1 MRAYDT
7 KYQTIII
14 GGGIAGMTAA
24 LQLYKFGIRVL
35 IIEKEDNLGGH
46 LNKWYKLFPG
56 FVNAD
61 EVVSN
66 IVSEINDKRIHYI
79 TSDEVISI
87 DSIYDNYIVKT
98 SSGHSFEAE
107 SVLLAQGFNTFDPTK
122 KEEYGYGLYSNV
134 KTSVEVEKILKEHSN
149 ITIPKR
155 VGLIHCV
162 GSRDE
167 KAGNLYCSKLCC
179 VSAVKQSIELKE
191 RFPDAEVICF
201 YIDLR
206 MFDNGFEELYM
217 EAQVE
222 HGIKFIRGRLSEC
235 SENID
240 GSLVLKVQDTLTG
253 LPMNVSVDWLVLM
266 VGKEA
271 AKLPKLDK
279 SIDLKLAPN
288 RFVAPENI
296 FYNPNQTS
304 QPGIFCCGT
313 VSGPKTIHESAADA
327 KAAAMS
333 IIDYL
338 NRK

>member
-1 MRAYDT
+1 MRQYDT
-7 KYQTIII
+7 KYQTVII

-24 LQLYKFGIRVL
+24 LQLYKFGIKSL
-35 IIEKEDNLGGH
+35 IIEKEDKLGGH
-46 LNKWYKLFPG
+46 LIKWYKLFPG

-66 IVSEINDKRIHYI
+66 VVSELIDKRMQVI
-79 TSDEVISI
+79 TGAEVTSI
-87 DSIYDNYIVKT
+87 DSIYDNYIIRT

-107 SVLLAQGFNTFDPTK
+107 SVLLAHGFKTFDPTK

-134 KTSVEVEKILKEHSN
+134 KTSVEIENILKEHSN

-167 KAGNLYCSKLCC
+167 KAGNLHCSKLCC

-191 RFPDAEVICF
+191 RFPDAEIICF

-217 EAQVE
+217 EAQIE

-235 SENID
+235 SQNID

-253 LPMNVSVDWLVLM
+253 LPMNVNVDWLILM

-271 AKLPKLDK
+271 AKLPKFDK
-279 SIDLKLAPN
+279 SIDVKLAPN
-288 RFVAPENI
+288 KFVAPENI

-304 QPGIFCCGT
+304 QPGIFCGGT